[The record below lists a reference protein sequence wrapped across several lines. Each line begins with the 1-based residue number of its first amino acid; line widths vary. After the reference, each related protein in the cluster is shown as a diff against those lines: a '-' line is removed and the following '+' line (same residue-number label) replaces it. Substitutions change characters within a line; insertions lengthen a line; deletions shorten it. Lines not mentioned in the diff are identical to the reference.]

1 MKVLQILPRLNSG
14 GVERGTVEV
23 ASYLV
28 SQGHKSIVVSFGGWR
43 QAYLDKIG
51 VKHIKLP
58 VHSKN
63 PVVMISLI
71 PRLARIIEENDI
83 DVVHARSRVPAWI
96 SYYAVRMVN
105 RMRFKRERYPKIVNF
120 ITTCHGLYSKGP
132 ITWVMGMGRRVIV
145 PSEFI
150 GEYMKREFDVPSYK
164 IVLVPRGVDLDEFN
178 YVPFQDEKD
187 PIFLVIGRITPNKGQ
202 DIAIR
207 AFAKIARK
215 YPNSRLWI
223 VGDVGNHR
231 YYQYLRSLQIRF
243 SLHDS
248 VEFLGPRKDIS
259 DIIAKAY
266 ALLIPSQYPESFG
279 RGVVESGAVGRPVIA
294 SNLPALNELVDGKNG
309 LLAQADSIQD
319 WQEKMI
325 YLLENPD
332 KAIEMG
338 LKGRRIAEDY
348 GIERMCESVLSTYES
363 VLGGYRIGVVKTS
376 SLGDIV
382 LARYSFESIK
392 KNFPNSEI
400 IAVGPTETVMLW
412 EADNYTRLWQ
422 LFRPAR
428 ADLDIVYDLQGRG
441 ITQFLS
447 WRSGA
452 HRRFGCLRKLA
463 WLFHTDPIRWEK
475 DYPIQ
480 EQKRFLSQCGL
491 KPIDVDRFYVE
502 IAEEKRQEIFL
513 KIQGNTL
520 GSIRKEKMIGLVLR
534 SNWPSK
540 TLSKDA
546 LIDLI
551 TKVDGRENYLWV
563 LIGTM
568 RDRGLSEELV
578 ERVKEIN
585 PLISLSDMTGRT
597 SSEELFPLIDLLD
610 LLITPDSAPLHF
622 AYLIHTPTI
631 VYFGPTFPARHLP
644 DAPEKIGFI
653 KPVWTQVCHPCYK
666 KICPR
671 KTHDCLI
678 GIVEEILKLVP
689 NILSADSRG
698 WQRAK

>member
-28 SQGHKSIVVSFGGWR
+28 SQGYESIVVSFGGWR

-71 PRLARIIEENDI
+71 PKLARIIEENDI
-83 DVVHARSRVPAWI
+83 DIVHARSRVPAWI

-105 RMRFKRERYPKIVNF
+105 RMRFKRGRYPKIVNF

-150 GEYMKREFDVPSYK
+150 GEYMKREFNVPPYK

-207 AFAKIARK
+207 AFSKITRK

-231 YYQYLRSLQIRF
+231 YYQYLRSLQVRF
-243 SLHDS
+243 SLYDS

-259 DIIAKAY
+259 DIIAKSY

-332 KAIEMG
+332 KAMEMG

-348 GIERMCESVLSTYES
+348 SIERMCESVLSTYES
-363 VLGGYRIGVVKTS
+363 VLGSYRIGVVKIS
-376 SLGDIV
+376 SLGDIA

-400 IAVGPTETVMLW
+400 IAVGPRETVMLW

-422 LFRPAR
+422 LFKPTR
-428 ADLDIVYDLQGRG
+428 ADLDIVYDLQGKG
-441 ITQFLS
+441 ITQLLA

-452 HRRFGCLRKLA
+452 HRRFGYLRKLA
-463 WLFHTDPIRWEK
+463 FFFHTDPIRWEK
-475 DYPIQ
+475 DYPIR

-491 KPIDVDRFYVE
+491 KPIDVDRFHVE
-502 IAEEKRQEIFL
+502 IAEGKRQEIFL
-513 KIQGNTL
+513 KIQGNTF

-546 LIDLI
+546 LLDLI
-551 TKVDGRENYLWV
+551 TKVDRRENYLWV

-568 RDRGLSEELV
+568 RDRELSEELV
-578 ERVKEIN
+578 ERVREIN

-597 SSEELFPLIDLLD
+597 SSEELFPLIALLD

-622 AYLIHTPTI
+622 AYLLHTPTI
-631 VYFGPTFPARHLP
+631 VYFGPTFPDRHLP
-644 DAPEKIGFI
+644 DVPEKIGFI

-666 KICPR
+666 KNCPR
-671 KTHDCLI
+671 QTHDCLT
-678 GIVEEILKLVP
+678 GVVEKILKLVP
-689 NILSADSRG
+689 GLLSDSFHIR
-698 WQRAK
+698 